1 MNILKKLIS
10 GGGGGKKESQKSNK
24 NTSNDTNDNLE
35 DDYEPEHCETDFDQ
49 QFEHA
54 RRSISTTTV
63 PTITHC
69 EYRNYFIKPCFYI
82 SNYPQLTVK
91 YSKFT
96 GGSPSRSN
104 RSTPNQSGNLKSGRS
119 TKSPSPLQ
127 PPSTQRPRF
136 QSSPLAA
143 ANSVAV
149 RKSSK
154 STPLMQ
160 RKSQTPEKPGVST
173 GKDSI
178 QRNMTM
184 TQQKQAKDF
193 VESLDWIQPTQ
204 QVSSSVIQPQVVQSQ
219 MIVPQIHIC
228 EALPVARPSKAVTA
242 VIPQKRSGIPVPV
255 AASGRVVNINK

>member
-10 GGGGGKKESQKSNK
+10 GGGGGKKEPNKSNK
-24 NTSNDTNDNLE
+24 NSSNDTNENVE

-69 EYRNYFIKPCFYI
+69 EYR
-82 SNYPQLTVK
+82 
-91 YSKFT
+91 
-96 GGSPSRSN
+96 GSPSRSN

-127 PPSTQRPRF
+127 PPTTQRPRF

-143 ANSVAV
+143 SNTAV

>member
-10 GGGGGKKESQKSNK
+10 GGGGGKKEPNKSNK
-24 NTSNDTNDNLE
+24 NSSNDTNENVE

-69 EYRNYFIKPCFYI
+69 EYRNYFIKPC
-82 SNYPQLTVK
+82 
-91 YSKFT
+91 
-96 GGSPSRSN
+96 GSPSRSN

-127 PPSTQRPRF
+127 PPTTQRPRF

-143 ANSVAV
+143 SNTAV

-204 QVSSSVIQPQVVQSQ
+204 QVSSSVIQPQCS
-219 MIVPQIHIC
+219 
-228 EALPVARPSKAVTA
+228 LPSYYVDVRLSSLAGPWLGSA
-242 VIPQKRSGIPVPV
+242 
-255 AASGRVVNINK
+255 

>member
-1 MNILKKLIS
+1 MNIIKKLIS
-10 GGGGGKKESQKSNK
+10 GGGGGKKEPQKSNK
-24 NTSNDTNDNLE
+24 NSSNDTNENLE

-69 EYRNYFIKPCFYI
+69 EYR
-82 SNYPQLTVK
+82 
-91 YSKFT
+91 
-96 GGSPSRSN
+96 GSPSRSN

-127 PPSTQRPRF
+127 PPTTQRPRF
-136 QSSPLAA
+136 QSSPLATS
-143 ANSVAV
+143 NSVAV

>member
-10 GGGGGKKESQKSNK
+10 GGGGGKKETQKSNK
-24 NTSNDTNDNLE
+24 NSSNDTNEDVE

-69 EYRNYFIKPCFYI
+69 EYR
-82 SNYPQLTVK
+82 
-91 YSKFT
+91 
-96 GGSPSRSN
+96 GSPSRSN

-127 PPSTQRPRF
+127 PPTTQRPRF

>member
-10 GGGGGKKESQKSNK
+10 GGGGGKKEPQKSNK
-24 NTSNDTNDNLE
+24 NSSNDTNENVE

-69 EYRNYFIKPCFYI
+69 EYR
-82 SNYPQLTVK
+82 
-91 YSKFT
+91 
-96 GGSPSRSN
+96 GSPSRSN

-127 PPSTQRPRF
+127 PPTTQRPRF
-136 QSSPLAA
+136 QSSPLATS
-143 ANSVAV
+143 NSAV

>member
-10 GGGGGKKESQKSNK
+10 GGGGGKKEPNKSNK
-24 NTSNDTNDNLE
+24 NTSNDTNENVE

-69 EYRNYFIKPCFYI
+69 EYR
-82 SNYPQLTVK
+82 
-91 YSKFT
+91 
-96 GGSPSRSN
+96 GSPSRSN

-127 PPSTQRPRF
+127 PPTTQRPRF

-173 GKDSI
+173 GKDSV